1 MEKLNRSPFFYV
13 GDKYKLL
20 KQLLPLFPE
29 SIEGRFVEPFVGGG
43 SVYLN
48 TNYKNCLLNDSNE
61 HVVKLHKF
69 LSSFKSTEVLMS
81 EAEKII
87 KKYNLS
93 YSYKIQNFDQ
103 KLVTK
108 FPKTYFAEMNR
119 ENYLTLRTKFNK
131 NQDQNLMELYILMI
145 YGFNRMLRFN
155 SIGEFNIPVGNVDFN
170 ENVFNALDNYVKVNK
185 SKNVK
190 FSTDDFKDFFSNNTF
205 DSKDLIYVD
214 PPYLISN
221 SEYNKYWT
229 EDDDL
234 TLYGELD
241 RLNDKKIKFVLSNI
255 LSHKGL
261 ENKILKKWSK
271 KYNLQH
277 ISSNYISYHDNSQKK
292 SKEVV
297 ITNFNV

>member
-29 SIEGRFVEPFVGGG
+29 KIDGRFVEPFVGGG

-48 TNYKNCLLNDSNE
+48 TQYKNCLLNDSND

-69 LSSFKSTEVLMS
+69 LSSFQSTESLIQ

-87 KKYNLS
+87 KEFSLS
-93 YSYKIQNFDQ
+93 YSYKNQEFDQ
-103 KLVTK
+103 KLINK
-108 FPKTYFAEMNR
+108 YPKTYFAEMNR
-119 ENYLTLRTKFNK
+119 ENYLKLRSEFNK
-131 NQDQNLMELYILMI
+131 NQDKNLMQLYVLMI

-155 SIGEFNIPVGNVDFN
+155 ANGEFNIPVGNVDFN
-170 ENVFNALDNYVKVNK
+170 KNVYNALDSYLQTNK
-185 SKNVK
+185 LKKVK
-190 FSTDDFKDFFSNNTF
+190 FYNLDFRDFFSKNKL
-205 DSKDLIYVD
+205 DKKDFIYVD

-229 EDDDL
+229 KEDDIK
-234 TLYGELD
+234 LYDELD
-241 RLNDKKIKFVLSNI
+241 NFNSKKIRFVLSNI
-255 LSHKGL
+255 LSHKGV
-261 ENKILKKWSK
+261 ENRVLREWSK
-271 KYNLQH
+271 KYNMQY
-277 ISSNYISYHDNSQKK
+277 INSNYISYHDNSQKK

-297 ITNFNV
+297 ITNF

>member
-1 MEKLNRSPFFYV
+1 
-13 GDKYKLL
+13 
-20 KQLLPLFPE
+20 
-29 SIEGRFVEPFVGGG
+29 
-43 SVYLN
+43 
-48 TNYKNCLLNDSNE
+48 
-61 HVVKLHKF
+61 
-69 LSSFKSTEVLMS
+69 
-81 EAEKII
+81 
-87 KKYNLS
+87 
-93 YSYKIQNFDQ
+93 
-103 KLVTK
+103 
-108 FPKTYFAEMNR
+108 
-119 ENYLTLRTKFNK
+119 
-131 NQDQNLMELYILMI
+131 MI

-234 TLYGELD
+234 TLYDELD
-241 RLNDKKIKFVLSNI
+241 RLNDKKIKFVLSNV

-297 ITNFNV
+297 ITNFNI

>member
-29 SIEGRFVEPFVGGG
+29 DIEGRFVEPFVGGG

-48 TNYKNCLLNDSNE
+48 TNYDNCLLNDSNE

-69 LSSFKSTEVLMS
+69 LSSYKSIESLMND
-81 EAEKII
+81 AEEIVN
-87 KKYNLS
+87 KYNLS
-93 YSYKIQNFDQ
+93 YSYKNQDFD
-103 KLVTK
+103 KSIVKK

-119 ENYLTLRTKFNK
+119 ENYLRLRTEFNI
-131 NQDQNLMELYILMI
+131 NPDQKLMQLYILMI

-155 SIGEFNIPVGNVDFN
+155 SKGEFNIPVGNVDFN
-170 ENVFNALDNYVKVNK
+170 QNVYSALDNYLQVNRLK
-185 SKNVK
+185 KIK
-190 FSTDDFKDFFSNNTF
+190 FTNLDFRDFFSKNKF
-205 DSKDLIYVD
+205 DKKDFIYVD

-229 EDDDL
+229 QEDDL
-234 TLYGELD
+234 QLYRELD
-241 RLNDKKIKFVLSNI
+241 QLDNKKIRFILSNI
-255 LSHKGL
+255 LSHKGM
-261 ENKILKKWSK
+261 ENEELKKWSK
-271 KYNLQH
+271 KYNLKY
-277 ISSNYISYHDNSQKK
+277 INSNYISYHDNSQKK

-297 ITNFNV
+297 ISNY